1 MVMIQIRN
9 VPPDLHERLKQ
20 RAAAKGMNLSDY
32 LKGELDRMASIPTNA
47 EIFAQIQADAD
58 AGLLPSI
65 GSDQI
70 VRGIRED
77 RDSH

>member
-1 MVMIQIRN
+1 MIQIRN
-9 VPPDLHERLKQ
+9 VPPDLHQRLRERATAQGL
-20 RAAAKGMNLSDY
+20 NLSDY
-32 LKGELDRMASIPTNA
+32 LKRELERIVSIPTNE

-65 GSDQI
+65 GSDEI